1 MTKTSILALF
11 SLLFMIFHADLV
23 TKGAAAGL
31 LLWYSAVVPALFPFM
46 VLSSVLSGSGGISR
60 LMQPFTAVFRFCGL
74 SADGW
79 YVLLTGLLC
88 GCPMGAK
95 TCADFLAERR
105 LSSSEAKF
113 LFALCNHPS
122 PMFLAGFVYPMF
134 AAQLPLFCFV
144 FAIYTPL
151 LLLAIPAH
159 FIYRA
164 PFNPESIQEN
174 FGILQ
179 QRPTLDF
186 TSALFSKPTRSDKS
200 SSSVLSLDAAILNSA
215 EILVKIGG
223 YLVFYSI
230 LILVIRN
237 NPEIPAP
244 VRLFFSGTLE
254 ITTGI
259 RAVSA
264 SLTYPYSA
272 IAAAAVFSFGG
283 FSAMSQTNA
292 VIRIHRSSSG
302 SAGRTISCG
311 GRQNSVHEKT
321 AGLSIRQYLLW
332 KIAHASL
339 TAAVMA
345 VLTGVLRFSI
355 F

>member
-1 MTKTSILALF
+1 
-11 SLLFMIFHADLV
+11 
-23 TKGAAAGL
+23 
-31 LLWYSAVVPALFPFM
+31 
-46 VLSSVLSGSGGISR
+46 
-60 LMQPFTAVFRFCGL
+60 
-74 SADGW
+74 
-79 YVLLTGLLC
+79 
-88 GCPMGAK
+88 
-95 TCADFLAERR
+95 
-105 LSSSEAKF
+105 
-113 LFALCNHPS
+113 
-122 PMFLAGFVYPMF
+122 MFLAGFVYPMF
-134 AAQLPLFCFV
+134 AAQLPLLCFV
-144 FAIYTPL
+144 FAIYMPL

-159 FIYRA
+159 FIYHA
-164 PFNPESIQEN
+164 PFSPESIPEN
-174 FGILQ
+174 SGISQ
-179 QRPTLDF
+179 QHPTLN
-186 TSALFSKPTRSDKS
+186 SANAFSSKHTRSDKS
-200 SSSVLSLDAAILNSA
+200 SSSALSLDAAILNSA

-223 YLVFYSI
+223 YLIFYSI

-237 NPEIPAP
+237 TPEIPAP
-244 VRLFFSGTLE
+244 ARLFFSGAME

-259 RAVSA
+259 RTVSD

-272 IAAAAVFSFGG
+272 IAAAAIFSFGG

-302 SAGRTISCG
+302 SAFRTVSCG

-345 VLTGVLRFSI
+345 VLTDVLRFSI

>member
-1 MTKTSILALF
+1 MKIIERVPDEK
-11 SLLFMIFHADLV
+11 FMIRKTIFILFCLAFMILHADLV

-46 VLSSVLSGSGGISR
+46 VLSSVLSASGGIR
-60 LMQPFTAVFRFCGL
+60 ALMHPFTVFFRFLGL

-95 TCADFLAERR
+95 TCADFLSEGRIKPG
-105 LSSSEAKF
+105 EAKF

-134 AAQLPLFCFV
+134 AGQIPLSCFVLAIYAPLPL
-144 FAIYTPL
+144 
-151 LLLAIPAH
+151 LAVPAYL
-159 FIYRA
+159 IYRKKPDTA
-164 PFNPESIQEN
+164 SPVKSIRQSDC
-174 FGILQ
+174 FL
-179 QRPTLDF
+179 PLD
-186 TSALFSKPTRSDKS
+186 T
-200 SSSVLSLDAAILNSA
+200 AILNSA

-223 YLVFYSI
+223 YLIFYSI

-237 NPEIPAP
+237 TSRIPTP
-244 VRLFFSGTLE
+244 FQLFFSGALE

-259 RAVSA
+259 RTVSN
-264 SLTYPYSA
+264 SLTYPYSV
-272 IAAAAVFSFGG
+272 IAAAAIFSFGG
-283 FSAMSQTNA
+283 FSAVSQTDA
-292 VIRIHRSSSG
+292 VIRLRRSSTAA
-302 SAGRTISCG
+302 AGNTVSDG
-311 GRQNSVHEKT
+311 FPQNSVYEKT

-332 KIAHASL
+332 KIAHAVL
-339 TAAVMA
+339 TAAIMA
-345 VLTGVLRFSI
+345 VLTGALRFSM

>member
-1 MTKTSILALF
+1 
-11 SLLFMIFHADLV
+11 
-23 TKGAAAGL
+23 
-31 LLWYSAVVPALFPFM
+31 
-46 VLSSVLSGSGGISR
+46 
-60 LMQPFTAVFRFCGL
+60 
-74 SADGW
+74 
-79 YVLLTGLLC
+79 
-88 GCPMGAK
+88 MGAK
-95 TCADFLAERR
+95 MDRDLLENGQITATEANCLLAI
-105 LSSSEAKF
+105 
-113 LFALCNHPS
+113 CNHPS

-134 AAQLPLFCFV
+134 AAQLPLLCFV
-144 FAIYTPL
+144 FAIYMPL

-159 FIYRA
+159 FIYHA
-164 PFNPESIQEN
+164 PFSPESIPEN
-174 FGILQ
+174 SGISQ
-179 QRPTLDF
+179 QHPTPN
-186 TSALFSKPTRSDKS
+186 SANAFSSKHTRSDKS
-200 SSSVLSLDAAILNSA
+200 SSSALSLDAAILNSA

-223 YLVFYSI
+223 YLIFYSI

-237 NPEIPAP
+237 TPEIPAP
-244 VRLFFSGTLE
+244 ARLFFSGAME

-259 RAVSA
+259 RTVSD

-272 IAAAAVFSFGG
+272 IAAAAIFSFGG

>member
-1 MTKTSILALF
+1 MIKTSILALF
-11 SLLFMIFHADLV
+11 SLLFMIFHAGLV

-46 VLSSVLSGSGGISR
+46 VLSSILSASGGISW
-60 LMQPFTAVFRFCGL
+60 LMQPFTVVFRFCGL

-134 AAQLPLFCFV
+134 AAQLPLLCFV
-144 FAIYTPL
+144 FAIYMPL

-159 FIYRA
+159 FIYHA
-164 PFNPESIQEN
+164 PFSPESIPEN
-174 FGILQ
+174 SGISQ
-179 QRPTLDF
+179 QHPTPN
-186 TSALFSKPTRSDKS
+186 SANAFSSKHTRSDKS
-200 SSSVLSLDAAILNSA
+200 SSSALLNSA

-223 YLVFYSI
+223 YLIFYSI

-237 NPEIPAP
+237 TPEIPAP
-244 VRLFFSGTLE
+244 ARLFFSGAME

-259 RAVSA
+259 RTVSD

-272 IAAAAVFSFGG
+272 IAAAAIFSFGG

-302 SAGRTISCG
+302 SAGRTVSCG

>member
-1 MTKTSILALF
+1 MIKTSILALF
-11 SLLFMIFHADLV
+11 SLLFMIFHAGLV

-46 VLSSVLSGSGGISR
+46 VLSSILSASGGISW
-60 LMQPFTAVFRFCGL
+60 LMQPFTVVFRFCGL

-134 AAQLPLFCFV
+134 ASQLPLFCFV

-186 TSALFSKPTRSDKS
+186 TSAFYSKPTRSDKS

-230 LILVIRN
+230 LILVIRD

-259 RAVSA
+259 RTVSA

-302 SAGRTISCG
+302 SACRTISCG
-311 GRQNSVHEKT
+311 DRQNSVHEKT

>member
-1 MTKTSILALF
+1 
-11 SLLFMIFHADLV
+11 
-23 TKGAAAGL
+23 
-31 LLWYSAVVPALFPFM
+31 M
-46 VLSSVLSGSGGISR
+46 VLSSVLSASGGISW
-60 LMQPFTAVFRFCGL
+60 LMRPFTVFFRFLGL

-95 TCADFLAERR
+95 TCADFLAEDRI
-105 LSSSEAKF
+105 SAGEARF

-134 AAQLPLFCFV
+134 AAQIPFSYFV
-144 FAIYTPL
+144 LAIYAPL
-151 LLLAIPAH
+151 LVLAVPAH
-159 FIYRA
+159 LIYRA
-164 PFNPESIQEN
+164 PFGSKPMREN
-174 FGILQ
+174 FDVFQ
-179 QRPTLDF
+179 QRPTPNF
-186 TSALFSKPTRSDKS
+186 TNAFSSKS
-200 SSSVLSLDAAILNSA
+200 SISDQPSGSALSLDAAILNSA

-223 YLVFYSI
+223 YLIFYSI
-230 LILVIRN
+230 LILVIQN
-237 NPEIPAP
+237 TPEIPAP
-244 VRLFFSGTLE
+244 IQLFFSGSLE

-259 RAVSA
+259 RAVSD

-272 IAAAAVFSFGG
+272 IAAAAIFSFGG

-292 VIRIHRSSSG
+292 VIRLHRSSTAAAE
-302 SAGRTISCG
+302 SAASDGFP
-311 GRQNSVHEKT
+311 QNSTYEKT

-332 KIAHASL
+332 KIAHSAL

-345 VLTGVLRFSI
+345 VFTGVLGFHI

>member
-1 MTKTSILALF
+1 MIKTSILALF
-11 SLLFMIFHADLV
+11 SLLFMIFHAGLV

-46 VLSSVLSGSGGISR
+46 VLSSILSASGGISW
-60 LMQPFTAVFRFCGL
+60 LMQPFTVVFRFCGL

-144 FAIYTPL
+144 FAIYMPL

-159 FIYRA
+159 FIYHA
-164 PFNPESIQEN
+164 PFSPESIPEN
-174 FGILQ
+174 SGISQ
-179 QRPTLDF
+179 QHPTPN
-186 TSALFSKPTRSDKS
+186 SANAFSSKHTRSDKS
-200 SSSVLSLDAAILNSA
+200 SSSALSLDAAILNSA

-223 YLVFYSI
+223 YLIFYSI

-237 NPEIPAP
+237 TPEIPAP
-244 VRLFFSGTLE
+244 ARLFFSGAME

-259 RAVSA
+259 RTVSD

-272 IAAAAVFSFGG
+272 IAAAAIFSFGV

-292 VIRIHRSSSG
+292 VICIHRSSSV
-302 SAGRTISCG
+302 SAGRTVSCG

>member
-1 MTKTSILALF
+1 MIRTTILVLF
-11 SLLFMIFHADLV
+11 SLIFMIFHADLV

-46 VLSSVLSGSGGISR
+46 VLSSVLSASGGISW
-60 LMQPFTAVFRFCGL
+60 LMRPFTVVFRFLGL

-95 TCADFLAERR
+95 TCADFLAEGRI
-105 LSSSEAKF
+105 SAGEAKF

-134 AAQLPLFCFV
+134 AAQIPLSYFV
-144 FAIYTPL
+144 LAIYAPL
-151 LLLAIPAH
+151 LILAVPAH
-159 FIYRA
+159 VIYRA
-164 PFNPESIQEN
+164 PF
-174 FGILQ
+174 G
-179 QRPTLDF
+179 
-186 TSALFSKPTRSDKS
+186 SKPMQEISSTFQQHPALNSASVS
-200 SSSVLSLDAAILNSA
+200 SSEPALSDRSSGFALSLDTAILNSA

-223 YLVFYSI
+223 YLIFYSI

-237 NPEIPAP
+237 TPEIPSP
-244 VRLFFSGTLE
+244 VRLFFSGSLE

-259 RAVSA
+259 RAVSD

-272 IAAAAVFSFGG
+272 IAAAAIFSFGG
-283 FSAMSQTNA
+283 FSAMSQTDA
-292 VIRIHRSSSG
+292 VIRLHRSSNAAANSFP
-302 SAGRTISCG
+302 
-311 GRQNSVHEKT
+311 QNSVYEKT

-332 KIAHASL
+332 KIAHAAL

-345 VLTGVLRFSI
+345 VLTGTLRSHI

>member
-1 MTKTSILALF
+1 MIKRAFLILLC
-11 SLLFMIFHADLV
+11 LIFMIFHADLV
-23 TKGAAAGL
+23 TKGAASGL
-31 LLWYSAVVPALFPFM
+31 LLWYSSVVPALFPFM
-46 VLSSVLSGSGGISR
+46 VLSSVLSASGGVQA
-60 LMQPFTAVFRFCGL
+60 LMRPFPVVFRFAGL

-95 TCADFLAERR
+95 TCADLYAKGQI
-105 LSSSEAKF
+105 SSGEAKF

-144 FAIYTPL
+144 FAIYMPL

-159 FIYRA
+159 FIYHA
-164 PFNPESIQEN
+164 PFSPESIPEN
-174 FGILQ
+174 SGISQ
-179 QRPTLDF
+179 QHPTPN
-186 TSALFSKPTRSDKS
+186 SANAFSSKHTRSDKS
-200 SSSVLSLDAAILNSA
+200 SSSALSLDAAILNSA

-223 YLVFYSI
+223 YLIFYSI

-237 NPEIPAP
+237 TPEIPAP
-244 VRLFFSGTLE
+244 ARLFFSGAME

-259 RAVSA
+259 RTVSD

-272 IAAAAVFSFGG
+272 IAAAAIFSFGG

-311 GRQNSVHEKT
+311 GRILCTKKLPDSPS
-321 AGLSIRQYLLW
+321 G
-332 KIAHASL
+332 
-339 TAAVMA
+339 
-345 VLTGVLRFSI
+345 SI
-355 F
+355 FSGKLPTPP

>member
-1 MTKTSILALF
+1 MIKTSILALF
-11 SLLFMIFHADLV
+11 SLLFMIFHAGLV

-46 VLSSVLSGSGGISR
+46 VLSSILSASGGISW
-60 LMQPFTAVFRFCGL
+60 LMQPFTVVFRFCGL

-144 FAIYTPL
+144 FAIYMPL

-159 FIYRA
+159 FIYHA
-164 PFNPESIQEN
+164 PFSPESIPEN
-174 FGILQ
+174 SGISQ
-179 QRPTLDF
+179 QHPTPN
-186 TSALFSKPTRSDKS
+186 SANAFSSKHTRSDKS
-200 SSSVLSLDAAILNSA
+200 SSSALSLDAA
-215 EILVKIGG
+215 ILVKIGG
-223 YLVFYSI
+223 YLIFYSI

-237 NPEIPAP
+237 TPEIPAP
-244 VRLFFSGTLE
+244 ARLFFSGAME

-259 RAVSA
+259 RTVSD

-272 IAAAAVFSFGG
+272 IAAAAIFSFGG

-302 SAGRTISCG
+302 SAGRTVSCG

>member
-1 MTKTSILALF
+1 MIKTSILALF
-11 SLLFMIFHADLV
+11 SLLFMIFHAGLV

-46 VLSSVLSGSGGISR
+46 VLSSILSASGGISW
-60 LMQPFTAVFRFCGL
+60 LMQPFTVVFRFCGL

-122 PMFLAGFVYPMF
+122 PMF
-134 AAQLPLFCFV
+134 AAQLPLLCFV
-144 FAIYTPL
+144 FAIYMPL

-159 FIYRA
+159 FIYHA
-164 PFNPESIQEN
+164 PFSPESIPEN
-174 FGILQ
+174 SGISQ
-179 QRPTLDF
+179 QHPTPN
-186 TSALFSKPTRSDKS
+186 SANAFSSKHTRSDKS
-200 SSSVLSLDAAILNSA
+200 SSSALSLDAAILNSA

-223 YLVFYSI
+223 YLIFYSI

-237 NPEIPAP
+237 TPEIPAP
-244 VRLFFSGTLE
+244 ARLFFSGAME

-259 RAVSA
+259 RTVSD

-272 IAAAAVFSFGG
+272 IAAAAIFSFGG

-332 KIAHASL
+332 KIVHASL

>member
-1 MTKTSILALF
+1 MIKTSILALF
-11 SLLFMIFHADLV
+11 SLLFMIFHAGLV

-46 VLSSVLSGSGGISR
+46 VLSSILSASGGISW
-60 LMQPFTAVFRFCGL
+60 LMQPFTVVFRFCGL

-134 AAQLPLFCFV
+134 AAQLPLLCFV
-144 FAIYTPL
+144 FAIYMPL

-159 FIYRA
+159 FIYHA
-164 PFNPESIQEN
+164 PFSPESIPEN
-174 FGILQ
+174 SGISQ
-179 QRPTLDF
+179 QHPTPN
-186 TSALFSKPTRSDKS
+186 SANAFSSKHTRSDKS
-200 SSSVLSLDAAILNSA
+200 SSSALSLDAAILNSA

-223 YLVFYSI
+223 YLIFYSI

-237 NPEIPAP
+237 TPEIPAP
-244 VRLFFSGTLE
+244 ARLFFSGAME
-254 ITTGI
+254 IT
-259 RAVSA
+259 
-264 SLTYPYSA
+264 
-272 IAAAAVFSFGG
+272 
-283 FSAMSQTNA
+283 N
-292 VIRIHRSSSG
+292 
-302 SAGRTISCG
+302 
-311 GRQNSVHEKT
+311 
-321 AGLSIRQYLLW
+321 
-332 KIAHASL
+332 
-339 TAAVMA
+339 
-345 VLTGVLRFSI
+345 
-355 F
+355 

>member
-95 TCADFLAERR
+95 TCADFLAEGR

-134 AAQLPLFCFV
+134 AAQLPLLCFV
-144 FAIYTPL
+144 FAIYMPL

-159 FIYRA
+159 FIYHA
-164 PFNPESIQEN
+164 PFSPESIPEN
-174 FGILQ
+174 SGISQ
-179 QRPTLDF
+179 QHPTLN
-186 TSALFSKPTRSDKS
+186 SANAFSSKHTRSDKS
-200 SSSVLSLDAAILNSA
+200 SSSALSLDAAILNSA

-223 YLVFYSI
+223 YLIFYSI

-237 NPEIPAP
+237 TPEIPAP
-244 VRLFFSGTLE
+244 ARLFFSGAME

-259 RAVSA
+259 RTVSD

-272 IAAAAVFSFGG
+272 IAAAAIFSFGG

-292 VIRIHRSSSG
+292 VIWIHRSSSG
-302 SAGRTISCG
+302 SAGRTVSCG

-345 VLTGVLRFSI
+345 VLTDVLRFSI

>member
-1 MTKTSILALF
+1 MIKTSILALF
-11 SLLFMIFHADLV
+11 SLLFMIFHAGLV

-46 VLSSVLSGSGGISR
+46 VLSSILSASGGISW
-60 LMQPFTAVFRFCGL
+60 LMQPFTVVFRFCGL

-151 LLLAIPAH
+151 LLLAIPAY

-186 TSALFSKPTRSDKS
+186 TSAFFSKPTRSDKS
-200 SSSVLSLDAAILNSA
+200 SSSALSLDAAILNSA

-223 YLVFYSI
+223 YLIFYSI

-237 NPEIPAP
+237 TP
-244 VRLFFSGTLE
+244 E

-259 RAVSA
+259 RTVSD

-272 IAAAAVFSFGG
+272 IAAAAIFSFGG

-302 SAGRTISCG
+302 SAFRTVSCG

-345 VLTGVLRFSI
+345 VLTDVLRFSI

>member
-1 MTKTSILALF
+1 MVKTTFFTLL
-11 SLLFMIFHADLV
+11 SLIFMIFHADLV

-31 LLWYSAVVPALFPFM
+31 LLWYTAVVPALFPFM
-46 VLSSVLSGSGGISR
+46 VLSSVLSASGGISW
-60 LMQPFTAVFRFCGL
+60 LMRPFTVLFRFCGL
-74 SADGW
+74 SSDGW

-95 TCADFLAERR
+95 TCADFIEQDRIR
-105 LSSSEAKF
+105 LGEAKF

-134 AAQLPLFCFV
+134 AAQMPLSYFV
-144 FAIYTPL
+144 LAIYAPL
-151 LLLAIPAH
+151 LLLAVPAH
-159 FIYRA
+159 LIYCA
-164 PFNPESIQEN
+164 PFRPKPRQEN
-174 FGILQ
+174 FGILG
-179 QRPTLDF
+179 QRPTRNFINTFSSKSTISDNSSN
-186 TSALFSKPTRSDKS
+186 SA
-200 SSSVLSLDAAILNSA
+200 LSLDAAILNSA

-223 YLVFYSI
+223 YLIFYSI

-237 NPEIPAP
+237 TPAIPAP

-259 RAVSA
+259 RAVSD

-272 IAAAAVFSFGG
+272 ITAAAIFSFGG

-292 VIRIHRSSSG
+292 VIQMHKSPSESV
-302 SAGRTISCG
+302 STAVSCRTPQSLT
-311 GRQNSVHEKT
+311 HKKT

-332 KIAHASL
+332 KIAHTSL

-345 VLTGVLRFSI
+345 VLTGALRFSM

>member
-1 MTKTSILALF
+1 MIKTSILALF
-11 SLLFMIFHADLV
+11 SLLFMIFHAGLV

-46 VLSSVLSGSGGISR
+46 VLSSILSASGGISW
-60 LMQPFTAVFRFCGL
+60 LMQPFTVVFRFCGL

-134 AAQLPLFCFV
+134 AAQLPLLCFV
-144 FAIYTPL
+144 FAIYMPL

-159 FIYRA
+159 FIYHA
-164 PFNPESIQEN
+164 PFSPESIPEN
-174 FGILQ
+174 
-179 QRPTLDF
+179 
-186 TSALFSKPTRSDKS
+186 SANAFSSKHTRSDKS
-200 SSSVLSLDAAILNSA
+200 SSSALSLDAAILNSA

-223 YLVFYSI
+223 YLIFYSI

-237 NPEIPAP
+237 TPEIPAP
-244 VRLFFSGTLE
+244 ARLFFSGAME

-259 RAVSA
+259 RTVSD

-272 IAAAAVFSFGG
+272 IAAAAIFSFGG

-332 KIAHASL
+332 KIVHASL

>member
-95 TCADFLAERR
+95 TCADFLAEGR

-134 AAQLPLFCFV
+134 AAQLPLLCFV
-144 FAIYTPL
+144 FAIYMPL

-159 FIYRA
+159 FIYHA
-164 PFNPESIQEN
+164 PFSPESI
-174 FGILQ
+174 
-179 QRPTLDF
+179 P
-186 TSALFSKPTRSDKS
+186 
-200 SSSVLSLDAAILNSA
+200 
-215 EILVKIGG
+215 KIP
-223 YLVFYSI
+223 VFP
-230 LILVIRN
+230 N
-237 NPEIPAP
+237 NIQ
-244 VRLFFSGTLE
+244 L
-254 ITTGI
+254 
-259 RAVSA
+259 
-264 SLTYPYSA
+264 
-272 IAAAAVFSFGG
+272 
-283 FSAMSQTNA
+283 
-292 VIRIHRSSSG
+292 
-302 SAGRTISCG
+302 
-311 GRQNSVHEKT
+311 
-321 AGLSIRQYLLW
+321 
-332 KIAHASL
+332 
-339 TAAVMA
+339 
-345 VLTGVLRFSI
+345 
-355 F
+355 